1 MFLKLSILLIITTII
16 IYLIIILKKSH
27 DKNAN
32 TDTPLMEKKVRFF
45 GVPSE
50 IDNIKPVFKPSS
62 FTSSHKTYRFNPV
75 NNIEAY
81 ENNAI

>member
-1 MFLKLSILLIITTII
+1 MFLKLGILLIITTII

-27 DKNAN
+27 DKKNNIN
-32 TDTPLMEKKVRFF
+32 THVIEKQVRFF

-62 FTSSHKTYRFNPV
+62 FTSNHKTYRFNPI